1 VSADTPDQGR
11 IMVSDLGITYPILSD
26 ESREYIRDYDVLHP
40 DEGIARPSLFVVD
53 RDGIVR
59 WQYVGMNAA
68 DRPDID
74 DVMEQLHLLQ

>member
-1 VSADTPDQGR
+1 
-11 IMVSDLGITYPILSD
+11 MVSDLGITYPILSD